1 MVLFGSLASVTLVM
15 MELEGRGED
24 FKIYENTYKIPFDA
38 VQVQRFRGT
47 KDTANGTVRVPDSN
61 CRCFHRL
68 IGMLLKIVVKI
79 FRKAHIAHDVPT

>member
-61 CRCFHRL
+61 CGCFHRL
-68 IGMLLKIVVKI
+68 IGILLKVVERYFEKLTS
-79 FRKAHIAHDVPT
+79 HTMS